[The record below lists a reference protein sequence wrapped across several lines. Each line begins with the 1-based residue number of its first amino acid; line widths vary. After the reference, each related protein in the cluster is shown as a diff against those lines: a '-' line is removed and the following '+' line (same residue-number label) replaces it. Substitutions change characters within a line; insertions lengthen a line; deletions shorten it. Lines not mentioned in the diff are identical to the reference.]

1 MAADPT
7 TPLAIEASGLTK
19 SFGKTRALDGVD
31 LRVPRGM
38 VYGLLGPNGAGKSTV
53 VRVLATLLRPDE
65 GTALVDGLDVV
76 RQAKA
81 VRTHIGLAGQY
92 AAVDEYLTG
101 RENLVMFGM
110 LSGLRR
116 AQAKARAGD
125 LLDQFDLADAADRPS
140 KGYSGGMRRRLDL
153 AASLASRPPVLFLDE
168 PTTGLDPRSRLTMWG
183 VIQGLVNDGTTVLLT
198 TQYLEEAD
206 RLAQRIAVIDRGRVI
221 AEGTPAELKS
231 RVGGEGLEVA
241 VVDPADLEA
250 VRAIVARFA
259 SDEVFVDVERRRV
272 RAAVSDGARALSG
285 VAAAIAESGITTE
298 DVGLHRPTLDEVFLA
313 ITGRP
318 VDDAEDGDG
327 DDVTGPG
334 ADGPGPD
341 AGTGGEGPVRP
352 ALLPRR
358 RIGYAWADNPRR
370 LDRDA

>member
-1 MAADPT
+1 MGAISAVNGRVARMPAT
-7 TPLAIEASGLTK
+7 SPTPLAIQAQGLTK
-19 SFGKTRALDGVD
+19 AFGKTQALDGVD

-53 VRVLATLLRPDE
+53 VRVLATLLRPDA

-76 RQAKA
+76 RQAAA
-81 VRTHIGLAGQY
+81 VRSHIGLAGQY

-101 RENLVMFGM
+101 RENLVMFGR
-110 LSGLRR
+110 LSGLRKAEAKSR
-116 AQAKARAGD
+116 AAA
-125 LLDQFDLADAADRPS
+125 LLAQFDLADAADRPS

-221 AEGTPAELKS
+221 AEGTPAELKA

-241 VVDPADLEA
+241 VVDPADLEVA
-250 VRAIVARFA
+250 RAIVARFA
-259 SDEVFVDVERRRV
+259 TDEVFVDTERRRV
-272 RAAVSDGARALSG
+272 RAAVGDGPVALAG
-285 VAAAIAESGITTE
+285 VAGAIAEAGVVTE

-318 VDDAEDGDG
+318 VEEAEAEGVDGADGDG
-327 DDVTGPG
+327 QAQDPADEAREVDAVTRPRPGGPRT
-334 ADGPGPD
+334 PS
-341 AGTGGEGPVRP
+341 
-352 ALLPRR
+352 
-358 RIGYAWADNPRR
+358 
-370 LDRDA
+370 